1 MNEFIQ
7 FINNSNIID
16 TIVGTVISLKVGELT
31 DAVVNYLIMPFINR
45 DADGDGKAD
54 INKLEEYNIKFKG
67 INIEFGKFLII
78 FIKFIIILYIIFLF
92 NKIFKNKN
100 NLK

>member
-1 MNEFIQ
+1 MNNFAE

-16 TIVGTVISLKVGELT
+16 TIVGTVVSLKVKEVT
-31 DAVVNYLIMPFINR
+31 DGLVNHLIMPFINR

-67 INIEFGKFLII
+67 INIEIGKFLII
-78 FIKFIIILYIIFLF
+78 FIKFIIILYIVYLF
-92 NKIFKNKN
+92 NRAFKKKIKA
-100 NLK
+100 